1 MGWFHSSKPRKQT
14 GVYLGAVV
22 GLVAQQSNVIVH
34 FGLNRSG
41 YRTLDAELWFTFA
54 ACVYYRL

>member
-1 MGWFHSSKPRKQT
+1 MVWFHSSKPRKQT
-14 GVYLGAVV
+14 GVFLGAAV
-22 GLVAQQSNVIVH
+22 GLVAQQSNVIVR

-54 ACVYYRL
+54 SVYYRL